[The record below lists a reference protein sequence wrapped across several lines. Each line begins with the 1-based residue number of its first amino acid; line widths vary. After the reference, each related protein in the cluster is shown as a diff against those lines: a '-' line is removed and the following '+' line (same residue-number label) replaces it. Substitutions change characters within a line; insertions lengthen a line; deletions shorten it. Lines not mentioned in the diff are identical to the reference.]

1 MAKAEEISD
10 SGSMATEVITTFSGR
25 ESAVL
30 VAKTVLK
37 NPAAIVRFWVMS
49 PGEER
54 YVRPPRRYELPA
66 YHDGMRH
73 CTSDEK
79 YLRPTL
85 YCNPREPLVIAMAN
99 ELGAYEKPDYE
110 FAEAANE
117 FITHN
122 MTLSVCPFTDVGTT
136 LKRGTGSC
144 WNLINVFV
152 ALCRAAG
159 IKARI
164 TGVKRVMTEEDQEAL
179 SSVDPFFGE
188 IYVAMADVFALGEA
202 CIDGVW
208 MGADL
213 LASPELQAVRGFPI
227 KKLGEGLM
235 ASETVN
241 DPSQEWHSESM
252 PRFAARGMTMLRWL
266 APAMYER
273 INVGILRQYAL
284 GRKII
289 EEAGGSEA
297 YDLNARRR
305 RGPFSV
311 EKIAE
316 EITRLTQDA
325 ERKQVLEFEER

>member
-1 MAKAEEISD
+1 MARTEEISD
-10 SGSMATEVITTFSGR
+10 SGSTAAEVITTFSGR
-25 ESAVL
+25 ELAVL
-30 VAKTVLK
+30 VAKTLLK
-37 NPAAIVRFWVMS
+37 NPTAIVRFWVMS

-54 YVRPPRRYELPA
+54 YVRPPRRYELPT

-73 CTSDEK
+73 CTYDEK

-85 YCNPREPLVIAMAN
+85 YCNPREPVVIAMAN
-99 ELGAYEKPDYE
+99 ELGAYEKTDYE
-110 FAEAANE
+110 FAEAANK

-122 MTLSVCPFTDVGTT
+122 MTLAVCPFADVGTT

-144 WNLINVFV
+144 WNMMNVFV

-159 IKARI
+159 IKARYR
-164 TGVKRVMTEEDQEAL
+164 GVKRRVILEERQEAML
-179 SSVDPFFGE
+179 SLDPFFGE
-188 IYVAMADVFALGEA
+188 IYGAMADVSGLGEA

-213 LASPELQAVRGFPI
+213 FASREIQAVRGLPI

-266 APAMYER
+266 APAMYQR

-289 EEAGGSEA
+289 KEAGGIEA
-297 YDLNARRR
+297 YDQRAR
-305 RGPFSV
+305 
-311 EKIAE
+311 EKWG
-316 EITRLTQDA
+316 LTSLVIEAKDNPA
-325 ERKQVLEFEER
+325 LVFED

>member
-1 MAKAEEISD
+1 MARAEEISD
-10 SGSMATEVITTFSGR
+10 SGSMAAEVTTTLSGR
-25 ESAVL
+25 ELAVL

-37 NPAAIVRFWVMS
+37 NPATIVRFWVMS

-99 ELGAYEKPDYE
+99 DLGAYEKPDYE

-122 MTLSVCPFTDVGTT
+122 MTLSVRPFADVGTT

-144 WNLINVFV
+144 YNMMSVFV

-159 IKARI
+159 IKAGYRY
-164 TGVKRVMTEEDQEAL
+164 VKRRVIPEDRQEAML
-179 SSVDPFFGE
+179 SLDPFYGE
-188 IYVAMADVFALGEA
+188 IYRAMADVSGQSEA

-208 MGADL
+208 MGVDL
-213 LASPELQAVRGFPI
+213 LASPEMQAVRGLPI

-235 ASETVN
+235 ASGTVN

-252 PRFAARGMTMLRWL
+252 PPFSARGNMMLRWL

-273 INVGILRQYAL
+273 INVSILRQYAL
-284 GRKII
+284 GKKII

-305 RGPFSV
+305 KEPFSA

-325 ERKQVLEFEER
+325 ERKQVLEFEE

>member
-1 MAKAEEISD
+1 
-10 SGSMATEVITTFSGR
+10 
-25 ESAVL
+25 
-30 VAKTVLK
+30 
-37 NPAAIVRFWVMS
+37 
-49 PGEER
+49 
-54 YVRPPRRYELPA
+54 
-66 YHDGMRH
+66 
-73 CTSDEK
+73 
-79 YLRPTL
+79 
-85 YCNPREPLVIAMAN
+85 MAN
-99 ELGAYEKPDYE
+99 DLGAYEKPDYE

-122 MTLSVCPFTDVGTT
+122 MTLSVRPFADVGTT

-144 WNLINVFV
+144 YNMMSVFV

-159 IKARI
+159 IKAGYRY
-164 TGVKRVMTEEDQEAL
+164 VKRRVIPEDRQEAML
-179 SSVDPFFGE
+179 SLDPFYGE
-188 IYVAMADVFALGEA
+188 IYRAMADVSGQSEA

-208 MGADL
+208 MGVDL
-213 LASPELQAVRGFPI
+213 LASPEMQAVRGLPI

-235 ASETVN
+235 ASGTVN

-252 PRFAARGMTMLRWL
+252 PPFSARGNMMLRWL

-273 INVGILRQYAL
+273 INVSILRQYAL
-284 GRKII
+284 GKKII

-305 RGPFSV
+305 KEPFSA

-325 ERKQVLEFEER
+325 ERKQVLEFEE

>member
-1 MAKAEEISD
+1 MARTEEISD
-10 SGSMATEVITTFSGR
+10 SGSTAAEVITTFSRR
-25 ESAVL
+25 ELAVL

-54 YVRPPRRYELPA
+54 YVRPPRPYELPA
-66 YHDGMRH
+66 FHDSMRH

-85 YCNPREPLVIAMAN
+85 FCNPREPVVIAMAN
-99 ELGAYEKPDYE
+99 ELGAYEKTDYE

-122 MTLSVCPFTDVGTT
+122 MTLSVCPFADVGTT

-144 WNLINVFV
+144 YNLMSVFV

-159 IKARI
+159 IKARYR
-164 TGVKRVMTEEDQEAL
+164 GVKRRVIPEERQEAML
-179 SSVDPFFGE
+179 SLDPFYGE
-188 IYVAMADVFALGEA
+188 IYGAMADVSGQSEA

-208 MGADL
+208 MGVDL
-213 LASPELQAVRGFPI
+213 IASPEMQAVRGLPI
-227 KKLGEGLM
+227 KNLGEGLM

-266 APAMYER
+266 APAMYQR

-289 EEAGGSEA
+289 EEAGGIEA
-297 YDLNARRR
+297 YNQRARKKWGLTSR
-305 RGPFSV
+305 
-311 EKIAE
+311 
-316 EITRLTQDA
+316 IT
-325 ERKQVLEFEER
+325 ELEHDKAIVFED

>member
-1 MAKAEEISD
+1 MGRAEEISD
-10 SGSMATEVITTFSGR
+10 SGSMAAEVITTFSGR
-25 ESAVL
+25 ELAVL
-30 VAKTVLK
+30 VAKTLLK
-37 NPAAIVRFWVMS
+37 NPTAIVRFWVMS

-85 YCNPREPLVIAMAN
+85 FCNPREPVVIAMAN
-99 ELGAYEKPDYE
+99 DLGAYEKPDYE
-110 FAEAANE
+110 FAEAANK

-122 MTLSVCPFTDVGTT
+122 MTLAVCPFADVGTT
-136 LKRGTGSC
+136 LKRGTGTC
-144 WNLINVFV
+144 WNLMSVFV

-159 IKARI
+159 IKARYR
-164 TGVKRVMTEEDQEAL
+164 GVKRVMTEERQEAML
-179 SSVDPFFGE
+179 SLDPFFGE
-188 IYVAMADVFALGEA
+188 IYGAMADVSGLGEA

-213 LASPELQAVRGFPI
+213 FASREIQAVRGLPI

-266 APAMYER
+266 APAMYQR

-289 EEAGGSEA
+289 KEAGGIEA
-297 YDLNARRR
+297 YDQRAR
-305 RGPFSV
+305 
-311 EKIAE
+311 EKWG
-316 EITRLTQDA
+316 LTSLVIEAKDNPA
-325 ERKQVLEFEER
+325 LVFED

>member
-1 MAKAEEISD
+1 MARAEEISD
-10 SGSMATEVITTFSGR
+10 SGSMAAEVITTLSGR
-25 ESAVL
+25 ELAVL

-37 NPAAIVRFWVMS
+37 NPATIVRFWVMS
-49 PGEER
+49 AGEER

-85 YCNPREPLVIAMAN
+85 YCNPREPVVIAMAN
-99 ELGAYEKPDYE
+99 DLGAYEKPDYE

-122 MTLSVCPFTDVGTT
+122 MTLAVCPFTDVGTT

-144 WNLINVFV
+144 YNMMNVFV

-159 IKARI
+159 IKARYR
-164 TGVKRVMTEEDQEAL
+164 GVKRAMTEERQEAML
-179 SSVDPFFGE
+179 SLDPFYGE
-188 IYVAMADVFALGEA
+188 IYGAMADVFGLGEA

-208 MGADL
+208 MGADFT
-213 LASPELQAVRGFPI
+213 ASPEIQAVRGLPI

-241 DPSQEWHSESM
+241 DPSQGWHSESM

-266 APAMYER
+266 APAMNER
-273 INVGILRQYAL
+273 VNVGILRQYAL

-289 EEAGGSEA
+289 EEAGGIEA
-297 YDLNARRR
+297 YNQRAR
-305 RGPFSV
+305 
-311 EKIAE
+311 EKWG
-316 EITRLTQDA
+316 LTSPVIEAKDNPA
-325 ERKQVLEFEER
+325 LVFED